1 MKKMNLIIILLM
13 ANFGLVLLASDNNP
27 KPKQLDMSRADLLV
41 AQPPSHTT
49 TTAGQSPERGSLK
62 RIKAE
67 QSQSKIKSALQLKQ
81 TAAQATKKK
90 QDKIDA
96 LFKSIT
102 TIINRRAQGI
112 QHSLDNND
120 KVHRQRVEK
129 VHFKQPVEP
138 TDISGLV
145 EATIYNAKAELKLE
159 MSRFPDVAPNLRVE
173 AILMRGT
180 STNYTS
186 NQIELAMRA
195 YRAAATQLW
204 ESQPSLISCAGA
216 TCLAACTCCCCLT
229 CFFKNNIVKL
239 LL

>member
-13 ANFGLVLLASDNNP
+13 ANFGLVLLASTNNP
-27 KPKQLDMSRADLLV
+27 KPKQFDMSRADLLV
-41 AQPPSHTT
+41 AQQPSHST

-62 RIKAE
+62 RIKAQ
-67 QSQSKIKSALQLKQ
+67 QSQSKIKSTSQLKQ
-81 TAAQATKKK
+81 TAAQAAKKK

-96 LFKSIT
+96 LFKSIA

-129 VHFKQPVEP
+129 VHFKQAVEP

-145 EATIYNAKAELKLE
+145 EATIYNAKDELKLE
-159 MSRFPDVAPNLRVE
+159 MSRFPNVAPNLRVE
-173 AILMRGT
+173 AILIRGT

-216 TCLAACTCCCCLT
+216 TCLACTCCCCLT
-229 CFFKNNIVKL
+229 CFFKNDIVKL